1 MDAGIGMSARRTA
14 VGSLLVVGPALVA
27 GLAGCGR
34 AGDAPERAAR
44 AADSARPFTADTQMI
59 VDSLGNELMIV
70 SKRTAHL
77 LPREVRP
84 RAGAGD
90 PDGPDAWRVVDPR
103 SARSLMQ
110 AATPPWYV
118 IDVRDARAFATRGH
132 LPGAALVPLE
142 VLEANVADLHVR
154 TDQIVLLY
162 ADNETRAADAARI
175 LADYG
180 FPNLRVLGGGMTA
193 WERESLPVEGR

>member
-1 MDAGIGMSARRTA
+1 MDARLGMSARPTSGRAAFAVAIAALTA
-14 VGSLLVVGPALVA
+14 VA
-27 GLAGCGR
+27 CGR
-34 AGDAPERAAR
+34 GAESPEPGAS
-44 AADSARPFTADTQMI
+44 AADSTRRFLADTQMV

-90 PDGPDAWRVVDPR
+90 PAAPDAWRVVDAR
-103 SARSLMQ
+103 SARSLMR

-118 IDVRDARAFATRGH
+118 IDVRDSRAFATRGH

-142 VLEANVADLHVR
+142 ALEANVEDLHVR

-162 ADNETRAADAARI
+162 ADDEARATAAARI
-175 LADYG
+175 LAGYG
-180 FPNLRVLGGGMTA
+180 FPNLRVLGGGMAA
-193 WERESLPVEGR
+193 WERESLPMESR

>member
-1 MDAGIGMSARRTA
+1 MSARRTPIRAALA
-14 VGSLLVVGPALVA
+14 VP
-27 GLAGCGR
+27 GLALAALSGFACGR
-34 AGDAPERAAR
+34 EAEAPEPRAH
-44 AADSARPFTADTQMI
+44 AADSAQQFTADTQMV

-90 PDGPDAWRVVDPR
+90 PAAPDPWGVVDAR

-118 IDVRDARAFATRGH
+118 IDVRDSRAFATRGH

-142 VLEANVADLHVR
+142 VLETNVEDLHVR

-162 ADNETRAADAARI
+162 SDDEGRATAAARI
-175 LADYG
+175 LASYG

-193 WERESLPVEGR
+193 WVRESLPVEGR

>member
-1 MDAGIGMSARRTA
+1 MSARRTPIRAALA
-14 VGSLLVVGPALVA
+14 VP
-27 GLAGCGR
+27 GLALAALSGVACGR
-34 AGDAPERAAR
+34 EAEAPEPRDR
-44 AADSARPFTADTQMI
+44 AADSAPQFTADTQMV

-90 PDGPDAWRVVDPR
+90 PAAPDAWRVVDAR

-118 IDVRDARAFATRGH
+118 IDVRDSRAFATRGH

-142 VLEANVADLHVR
+142 VLETNVEDLHVR

-162 ADNETRAADAARI
+162 SDDEGRATAAARI
-175 LADYG
+175 LASYG

-193 WERESLPVEGR
+193 WVRESLPVEGR

>member
-1 MDAGIGMSARRTA
+1 MRRRAAGGAA
-14 VGSLLVVGPALVA
+14 AGLVA
-27 GLAGCGR
+27 GLLAGLSPVACGR
-34 AGDAPERAAR
+34 DADAPRAA
-44 AADSARPFTADTQMI
+44 AEPADTTQFVADTQ
-59 VDSLGNELMIV
+59 VVFDSLGNELMIV

-84 RAGAGD
+84 RAGAAD
-90 PDGPDAWRVVDPR
+90 PGAPGAWRVLDPR

-110 AATPPWYV
+110 AATPSWYV

-142 VLEANVADLHVR
+142 VLEENVEDLHVR
-154 TDQIVLLY
+154 TDQVVLLY
-162 ADNETRAADAARI
+162 GDDEGRATAAARI
-175 LADYG
+175 LAGYG

-193 WERESLPVEGR
+193 WEREGLPVEGR

>member
-1 MDAGIGMSARRTA
+1 MSARPASSRAALA
-14 VGSLLVVGPALVA
+14 VACLALA
-27 GLAGCGR
+27 GLSAVACGR
-34 AGDAPERAAR
+34 EAGAPEPSMR
-44 AADSARPFTADTQMI
+44 AADSAPQFTADTQMI

-90 PDGPDAWRVVDPR
+90 PAAPDAWRVVDAR
-103 SARSLMQ
+103 SARSLMR

-118 IDVRDARAFATRGH
+118 IDVRDSRSFATRGH
-132 LPGAALVPLE
+132 LRGAALVPLE

-162 ADNETRAADAARI
+162 ADNEARATDAARI
-175 LADYG
+175 LAGYG
-180 FPNLRVLGGGMTA
+180 FPNLRVLGGGMAA